1 MLIKNLRIKPSDLKQ
16 KKFYN
21 ERTLEISDCF
31 LKTIE
36 KVSS

>member
-1 MLIKNLRIKPSDLKQ
+1 MPVKNSRINLSDLKQ
-16 KKFYN
+16 NKFYN
-21 ERTLEISDCF
+21 KRTLEISDCF